1 MLNLIPNLNLTPYS
15 VKLFTLTVLF
25 IFLAGIGFGQSTPS
39 DRLYGKDHIL
49 AAEKVIKTYHAGAAP
64 SGKVVKVVYFHGK
77 DLQPLP
83 HWEERLTR
91 TLKEVSR
98 FYKEQFNKYGI
109 QSSGV
114 PFEKSG
120 DKYNIIVVEGDLPS
134 QHYNTESG
142 LNIQNEISKK
152 AAGKIDFAKDHV
164 LIITGLC
171 YKRADSAYVLHSPY
185 WGTGSSQS
193 GLCFAVDCELLDP
206 DRLTDTLHRMKNS
219 DVAGVPKDFSVAE
232 FNSWFIGGI
241 AHEMGHMFG
250 LPHDYGHPSELAA
263 DQISLMGQFGSRHF
277 RDYLWCGKQS
287 ATISA
292 AGILQL
298 ISHPVFTQSERSQD
312 NMPEHINIAYE
323 NHDKG
328 VLIKHLITT
337 KSRPYACYTLLRT
350 ADISEYFGKSEI
362 HTLGTGNE
370 VDIPFGKLPGGLYV
384 LRVYLLFPD
393 GSTGSTQ
400 TFFTVGSDGIA
411 QAPKELAFQDVDIN
425 VFYDRLLKEEKTTE
439 TELKLKILRTI
450 VQPDP
455 PVDPLTATGNR
466 LFLSD
471 AKWETA
477 QVGWREPARNYYTKE
492 SERTFFLE
500 NQGKIYEKGLFA
512 HAPSVYAFNLGKKWQ
527 TFSALAACRDD
538 VLEDVGPVRFTVW
551 GDGKLLYTSPVLTKG
566 QQVPVKIDIRQVN
579 TLELKAEYT
588 ALNNGHCWSIWLNPV
603 IER

>member
-1 MLNLIPNLNLTPYS
+1 MRFFTISVLI
-15 VKLFTLTVLF
+15 VLLVF
-25 IFLAGIGFGQSTPS
+25 NCIGQSTPLN
-39 DRLYGKDHIL
+39 RPYGKDAIQ
-49 AAEKVIKTYHAGAAP
+49 AAEQVIKTYHAGEAP

-83 HWEERLTR
+83 HWEARLNR

-109 QSSGV
+109 QSNGV

-120 DKYNIIVVEGDLPS
+120 DKYLITVVEGDLPS
-134 QHYNTESG
+134 KSYTTESG
-142 LNIQNEISKK
+142 MNIREEISKK
-152 AAGKIDFAKDHV
+152 AAGKIDFTKDHV

-171 YKRADSAYVLHSPY
+171 YKREDSAYVLHSPY
-185 WGTGSSQS
+185 WGTGWSQQ
-193 GLCFAVDCELLDP
+193 GLCFAVDCDLLDP
-206 DRLTDTLHRMKNS
+206 DRLTDTLHRMINA
-219 DVAGVPKDFSVAE
+219 DVSGVPKDFSVAE

-250 LPHDYGHPSELAA
+250 LPHDFGHPSELAA
-263 DQISLMGQFGSRHF
+263 DDISLMGQFGSRHF
-277 RDYLWCGKQS
+277 RDYLWCGRQS

-298 ISHPVFTQSERSQD
+298 LSHPVFTQSAKSLNDMQELTHD
-312 NMPEHINIAYE
+312 PLHYE
-323 NHDKG
+323 NNNKG
-328 VLIKHLITT
+328 VLIKSPITT
-337 KSRPYACYTLLRT
+337 QHRPYACYTLLRT
-350 ADISEYFGKSEI
+350 ADIIEYFNKSAI
-362 HTLGTGNE
+362 HPIGPGNE
-370 VDIPFGKLPGGLYV
+370 LSMQFGKLPGGLYQITI
-384 LRVYLLFPD
+384 YLLFPN
-393 GSTGSTQ
+393 GSTRSTT

-411 QAPKELAFQDVDIN
+411 QTPKELVFTDVDIN

-439 TELKLKILRTI
+439 TELKLKILKAI
-450 VQPDP
+450 VHPTP
-455 PVDPLTATGNR
+455 PADPLTATGNR

-492 SERTFFLE
+492 HERTFFLE

-512 HAPSVYAFNLGKKWQ
+512 HAPSVYTFNLGKKWH

-538 VLEDVGPVRFTVW
+538 LIEEIGPVRFTIW

-566 QQVPVKIDIRQVN
+566 QQTPFKIDVREVN
-579 TLELKAEYT
+579 TLELKAEFT
-588 ALNNGHCWSIWLNPV
+588 ALNNGHCWSVWLNPV